1 MAVETDVCPVSQVQL
16 LKPPRV
22 YLWSQTHKL
31 LRVSSLKHASFS
43 ALAWELRVC
52 ACVCVLSHC
61 SLSLIYSSCA
71 QTMLAAATDVTPYPQ
86 HVYFGAV
93 N

>member
-1 MAVETDVCPVSQVQL
+1 MAVEADVCPVSQVRL

-31 LRVSSLKHASFS
+31 LRVSALKHASFS

-52 ACVCVLSHC
+52 VYVCCRDGL
-61 SLSLIYSSCA
+61 
-71 QTMLAAATDVTPYPQ
+71 
-86 HVYFGAV
+86 GAV
-93 N
+93 ALLTVDDLQQLCSDNARRCG